1 VNLNSLYTREK
12 YLLIVKIVIAAA
24 IIYMLIHALA
34 IGGGAFIINLSDT
47 VSAFLSV
54 ITGSTVFWLW
64 RRFLPLYKSRP
75 LWEWFLVGWGAWAV
89 SEIWYVVES
98 RVKVDIPLSGVS
110 DILTIIG
117 YLGLITGMALRVHEA
132 NQKMTGHQKAI
143 LGVLLLILIGHT
155 LTFAIL
161 PVMQTHA
168 NNPWNAAL
176 DISYPIFD
184 LILILLGIRLLID
197 YNTRRSRIGWRLIII
212 GFILMYVADL
222 TYAYATNYGIL
233 YPDDQVNL
241 ISTFGYALPY
251 DFAYVFWILGLYGLQ
266 VKLTSRLKEDT
277 FAQPALVENT
287 HILFYLNAEMIVD
300 EVSTNYGRVFHESTT
315 TGQPLSSLIP
325 LTAVEVGRIKTD
337 LIKRGKLTD
346 FPLEVTNRKGQNRLA
361 KLCGVHILDSQKA
374 VTGALLVLRVLS
386 DVNNLDLELNEYQQS
401 LVDTVRVKSNSRE
414 SETVVD
420 FMHIF
425 YKPYIKRSYEV
436 MLENGGLQQGVN
448 YEEILNRQAQKNR
461 WKLKVDSG
469 SLEIPPD
476 CTPAQ
481 VIKEMPAL
489 LMAAREQLEKI
500 IDPEEVDAEVR
511 LIRQGFSSEVMNNL
525 YYIEHNWVRREN

>member
-1 VNLNSLYTREK
+1 MKLNSLYTREK
-12 YLLIVKIVIAAA
+12 YLLVVKITIAAA
-24 IIYMLIHALA
+24 FLYMLMHVLV
-34 IGGGAFIINLSDT
+34 IGGGTYLIEFSDITSAILAT
-47 VSAFLSV
+47 V
-54 ITGSTVFWLW
+54 TGFTVFWLW
-64 RRFLPLYKSRP
+64 RRFLPLYKRRP
-75 LWEWFLVGWGAWAV
+75 IWEWFLVGWGAWAV

-98 RVKVDIPLSGVS
+98 RVKDSISYPGVS
-110 DILTIIG
+110 DIIAIVG
-117 YLGLITGMALRVHEA
+117 YLGLIAGMVLRVREI

-143 LGVLLLILIGHT
+143 LGVLLVILIGHT

-161 PVMQTHA
+161 PVVQTHSG
-168 NNPWNAAL
+168 NPWNAAL
-176 DISYPIFD
+176 DILYPIFD

-222 TYAYATNYGIL
+222 TYAYATHYGML
-233 YPDDQVNL
+233 YPDEQVNL

-266 VKLTSRLKEDT
+266 VKLTSRLKEET
-277 FAQPALVENT
+277 FAQPELVENT

-315 TGQPLSSLIP
+315 AGKPLSSLIP
-325 LTAVEVGRIKTD
+325 LTAMEVGRIKTD

-361 KLCGVHILDSQKA
+361 SLCGVHILDSQKN
-374 VTGALLVLRVLS
+374 VTGALLVLRLLS
-386 DVNNLDLELNEYQQS
+386 DVNNLDLELSEYQQS
-401 LVDTVRVKSNSRE
+401 LVDMVRLKSNSRE
-414 SETVVD
+414 SQAVVD
-420 FMHIF
+420 FMHTF

-436 MLENGGLQQGVN
+436 MLENGGYQQGVN

-469 SLEIPPD
+469 SLEIEPD

-481 VIKEMPAL
+481 VIREMPAL

-500 IDPEEVDAEVR
+500 IDSEEVDAEVR